1 MPNPQLEAEARNDGA
16 HRSAARWIRKI
27 IMAKCP
33 KCGAV
38 QDWWKVL
45 HFNKTELMSCWRC
58 GVLLALDSQRATVL
72 IGGLIAL
79 LLLPETRL
87 LPLEAGP
94 LWFIAVLAIYTPFYV
109 FYIKLNEVD
118 NSELKVTAEQDRVFQ
133 RYSKSRH
140 RSNLL
145 GHLFLWGGLMV
156 LMASA
161 FSSLFGESE
170 AVPALS
176 VAAMMVGLLLLS
188 LTRCPF
194 CKKVTV
200 RVLFSSTNRCINCHR
215 EIDAED

>member
-1 MPNPQLEAEARNDGA
+1 
-16 HRSAARWIRKI
+16 
-27 IMAKCP
+27 MAKCP

-45 HFNKTELMSCWRC
+45 RFNKTELMSCWRC
-58 GVLLALDSQRATVL
+58 GAFLALDSQRTTVL

-79 LLLPETRL
+79 LFLPETRL
-87 LPLEAGP
+87 LPLEGGP
-94 LWFIAVLAIYTPFYV
+94 LWFIIAPAMYTPFYV

-118 NSELKVTAEQDRVFQ
+118 NSELKVTPEQDRKFQ
-133 RYSKSRH
+133 KYSKSRH
-140 RSNLL
+140 RSKFL
-145 GHLFLWGGLMV
+145 GHLFLWGGFMV

-161 FSSLFGESE
+161 FSSHFSESE
-170 AVPALS
+170 VVPALS
-176 VAAMMVGLLLLS
+176 VVAMTVGLLLLS

-215 EIDAED
+215 EIDAKD